1 MNNISQHITYA
12 EATRTSAQADN
23 NPNAEQL
30 EAMKLL
36 AANVFEPLR
45 SVVGKP
51 IIITS
56 MFRSA
61 KVNQLIGGSATSQH
75 CKGEAMDI
83 KLPGQN
89 RSLFEIILNQ
99 LPFDQLIWEFGT
111 EKEPAWVHVSYKA
124 TGNRKQ
130 VLRAIRVNGKP
141 KYIDYES

>member
-1 MNNISQHITYA
+1 MNNISLHITYA

-23 NPNAEQL
+23 TPNDEQIA
-30 EAMKLL
+30 AMKLL
-36 AANVFEPLR
+36 AVNVFEPLR
-45 SVVGKP
+45 ALVGRP
-51 IIITS
+51 ILVTS

-61 KVNQLIGGSATSQH
+61 KVNQLKGGSATSQH

-83 KLPGQN
+83 KLPGMN

-111 EKEPAWVHVSYKA
+111 DKEPAWVHVSYKA

-130 VLRAIRVNGKP
+130 VLRAIWDHGKL
-141 KYIDYES
+141 KYIPYE

>member
-1 MNNISQHITYA
+1 MNNISPHVTYA

-23 NPNAEQL
+23 TPNADQL
-30 EAMKLL
+30 AAMKLL

-45 SVVGKP
+45 AIVGKP

-61 KVNQLIGGSATSQH
+61 KVNQLIGGSSTSQH

-111 EKEPAWVHVSYKA
+111 DKEPAWVHVSYKA

>member
-1 MNNISQHITYA
+1 MNNISPHITYT

-23 NPNAEQL
+23 TPNAEQI

-45 SVVGKP
+45 ALVGRP

-61 KVNQLIGGSATSQH
+61 KVNGLIGGATTSQH

-83 KLPGQN
+83 KLPGMN

-111 EKEPAWVHVSYKA
+111 DKEPAWVHVSYKS

-130 VLRAIRVNGKP
+130 VLRAIRVNGKQ
-141 KYIDYES
+141 KYIAYEK

>member
-12 EATRTSAQADN
+12 EATRTSAKADN
-23 NPNAEQL
+23 TPNAEQL
-30 EAMKLL
+30 AAMKLL
-36 AANVFEPLR
+36 AVNVFEPLR
-45 SVVGKP
+45 ALVGRP
-51 IIITS
+51 ILVTS

-61 KVNQLIGGSATSQH
+61 KVNQLKGGSATSQH

-83 KLPGQN
+83 KLPGMN

-111 EKEPAWVHVSYKA
+111 DKEPAWVHVSYKS

-130 VLRAIRVNGKP
+130 VLRAIRVNGKQ
-141 KYIDYES
+141 KYIAYEK

>member
-1 MNNISQHITYA
+1 MNNISPHITYT

-23 NPNAEQL
+23 TPNAEQI

-45 SVVGKP
+45 ALVGRP

-61 KVNQLIGGSATSQH
+61 KVNGLIGGATTSQH

-89 RSLFEIILNQ
+89 KSLFEIILNQ
-99 LPFDQLIWEFGT
+99 LPFDQLIWELGT
-111 EKEPAWVHVSYKA
+111 DKEPAWVHVSYKA

-130 VLRAIRVNGKP
+130 VLKAIRVNGKP
-141 KYIDYES
+141 KYIEYES

>member
-1 MNNISQHITYA
+1 MNNISAHITYA
-12 EATRTSAQADN
+12 EATRTSAKADN
-23 NPNAEQL
+23 TPNAEQV

-45 SVVGKP
+45 ALVCRP

-56 MFRSA
+56 MFRCT
-61 KVNQLIGGSATSQH
+61 KVNGLIGGATTSQH

-83 KLPGQN
+83 KLPGSN
-89 RSLFEIILNQ
+89 RSLFEIIMNQ

-111 EKEPAWVHVSYKA
+111 DKEPAWVHVSYKS

-141 KYIDYES
+141 KYIAYES

>member
-1 MNNISQHITYA
+1 MNNISPHITYA

-23 NPNAEQL
+23 APNADQL
-30 EAMKLL
+30 AAMKLL

-89 RSLFEIILNQ
+89 RSLFEIIMNQ
-99 LPFDQLIWEFGT
+99 LDFDQLIWEFGT
-111 EKEPAWVHVSYKA
+111 DKEPAWVHVSYKA

-130 VLRAIRVNGKP
+130 VLKATRVNGKP
-141 KYIDYES
+141 KYIAYES

>member
-1 MNNISQHITYA
+1 MNNISPHVTYA

-23 NPNAEQL
+23 TPNADQL
-30 EAMKLL
+30 ATMKLL

-45 SVVGKP
+45 AIVGRP

-61 KVNQLIGGSATSQH
+61 KVNQLIGGSSTSQH

-111 EKEPAWVHVSYKA
+111 DKEPAWVHVSYKA

>member
-1 MNNISQHITYA
+1 MNNISPHITYT

-23 NPNAEQL
+23 TPNAEQI

-45 SVVGKP
+45 ALVGRP

-61 KVNQLIGGSATSQH
+61 KVNGLIGGATTSQH

-89 RSLFEIILNQ
+89 KSLFEIILNQ
-99 LPFDQLIWEFGT
+99 LPFDQLIWELGT
-111 EKEPAWVHVSYKA
+111 DKEPAWVHVGYKA

-130 VLRAIRVNGKP
+130 VLKAIRVNGKP
-141 KYIDYES
+141 KYIEYES

>member
-1 MNNISQHITYA
+1 MNNISPHITYA

-23 NPNAEQL
+23 TPNTEQL

-36 AANVFEPLR
+36 AANVFEPIRAL
-45 SVVGKP
+45 VGRP
-51 IIITS
+51 ILITS

-61 KVNQLIGGSATSQH
+61 KVNQLIGGASTSQH

-89 RSLFEIILNQ
+89 KSLFEIILNQ

-111 EKEPAWVHVSYKA
+111 DKEPAWVHVSYKA

-130 VLRAIRVNGKP
+130 VLKAIRVNGKP
-141 KYIDYES
+141 KYIAYES

>member
-1 MNNISQHITYA
+1 MNNISLHITYA
-12 EATRTSAQADN
+12 DATRTSAQADN
-23 NPNAEQL
+23 TPNDEQL
-30 EAMKLL
+30 AAMKLL

-45 SVVGKP
+45 ALVGRP

-61 KVNQLIGGSATSQH
+61 KVNGLIGGATTSQH

-83 KLPGQN
+83 KLPGMN

-111 EKEPAWVHVSYKA
+111 DKEPAWVHVSYKS

-130 VLRAIRVNGKP
+130 VLRAIRVNGKQ
-141 KYIDYES
+141 KYIAYEK

>member
-1 MNNISQHITYA
+1 MNNISPHITYT

-23 NPNAEQL
+23 TPNDEQL
-30 EAMKLL
+30 AAMKLL

-45 SVVGKP
+45 ALVGRP

-61 KVNQLIGGSATSQH
+61 KVNGLIGGATTSQH

-83 KLPGQN
+83 KLPGMN

-111 EKEPAWVHVSYKA
+111 DKEPAWVHVSYKA

-130 VLRAIRVNGKP
+130 VLKAIRVNGKP
-141 KYIDYES
+141 KYIEYES

>member
-1 MNNISQHITYA
+1 MNNISPHITYA

-45 SVVGKP
+45 AIVGKP

-61 KVNQLIGGSATSQH
+61 KVNQLIGGSSTSQH

-111 EKEPAWVHVSYKA
+111 DKEPAWVHVSYKA

-130 VLRAIRVNGKP
+130 VLKAIRVNGKP
-141 KYIDYES
+141 KYIAYES